1 MRAKSLFCAFP
12 IYRITNPTNGL
23 KTTRCHIY
31 IWAHIF
37 LKVHPF
43 TYFKLTT
50 LSQCR
55 SLSSLFFLIVSL
67 PHSPS
72 PTPHLGSSSSYSTSS
87 VSFPPSSPP
96 PLYTSALYLSCS
108 SSTCLSL
115 VHTLSQSDA
124 WRCRRP
130 ITALSFAARWETHTS
145 SPDKD
150 KRKEDEMQTNG
161 KKQNQESSDS
171 VEAGQV
177 KERSLPEER
186 RDF

>member
-96 PLYTSALYLSCS
+96 TPLHLSPVFVLLLIYMPLSCA
-108 SSTCLSL
+108 
-115 VHTLSQSDA
+115 H
-124 WRCRRP
+124 
-130 ITALSFAARWETHTS
+130 ALSVWCLT
-145 SPDKD
+145 
-150 KRKEDEMQTNG
+150 
-161 KKQNQESSDS
+161 
-171 VEAGQV
+171 
-177 KERSLPEER
+177 LPETDHSAFFCCSMR
-186 RDF
+186 NPHFFPR

>member
-67 PHSPS
+67 HPQLLILALPPPIAHLPS
-72 PTPHLGSSSSYSTSS
+72 LFLLPL
-87 VSFPPSSPP
+87 PP

-186 RDF
+186 GDF

>member
-72 PTPHLGSSSSYSTSS
+72 PTPHLGSSSSYSTIFRLFSS
-87 VSFPPSSPP
+87 FLSPHPSTPQPCICPAPHLHASLLCTHSISPMLDAAGDRSQRFPLLLDEKP
-96 PLYTSALYLSCS
+96 
-108 SSTCLSL
+108 
-115 VHTLSQSDA
+115 TLLPQIRTKEKKM
-124 WRCRRP
+124 RCRQMGKNK
-130 ITALSFAARWETHTS
+130 IKSQVTLWKQ
-145 SPDKD
+145 DK
-150 KRKEDEMQTNG
+150 
-161 KKQNQESSDS
+161 
-171 VEAGQV
+171 
-177 KERSLPEER
+177 
-186 RDF
+186 

>member
-37 LKVHPF
+37 LKVHLF

-72 PTPHLGSSSSYSTSS
+72 STPHLGSSSSYSTSS

-115 VHTLSQSDA
+115 VHTLSLMLDA
-124 WRCRRP
+124 AGDRSQRFPLLLNENRTLLPQIRTKEKKMRCRQMGKNK
-130 ITALSFAARWETHTS
+130 IKSQVTLWKQ
-145 SPDKD
+145 DK
-150 KRKEDEMQTNG
+150 
-161 KKQNQESSDS
+161 
-171 VEAGQV
+171 
-177 KERSLPEER
+177 
-186 RDF
+186 